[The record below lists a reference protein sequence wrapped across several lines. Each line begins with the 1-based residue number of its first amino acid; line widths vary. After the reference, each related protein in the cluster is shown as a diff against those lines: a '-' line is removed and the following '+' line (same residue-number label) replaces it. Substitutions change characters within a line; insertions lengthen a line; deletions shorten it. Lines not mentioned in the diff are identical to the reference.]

1 MDQDGIQGVW
11 IVVGEKL
18 RLNEWEKHH
27 RLALQAQDRRRREDE
42 GSSLAPLSSQSG
54 SAKLPRNAGTF
65 FSISSLGLL
74 KNLVLSKNEPACLPP
89 PRLSAQLPPG
99 LRAGLGKHGLA
110 VNSVESPVP

>member
-11 IVVGEKL
+11 VVVGEKL

-65 FSISSLGLL
+65 FSISSQGLL

-89 PRLSAQLPPG
+89 PPQALSSAPSWVKSRPWDAWPCCEQC
-99 LRAGLGKHGLA
+99 
-110 VNSVESPVP
+110 

>member
-27 RLALQAQDRRRREDE
+27 RLALQAQDRRRRKDE

-65 FSISSLGLL
+65 FSISSQGLL

-89 PRLSAQLPPG
+89 PRPSAQLPPG

-110 VNSVESPVP
+110 VNSVESSKP